1 MTVSTNHEMT
11 NHWKSRTG
19 FLFAAVGGAVGL
31 GNIWRF
37 PFEAGQNGGAA
48 FVIIY
53 VAFVI
58 IIGFPLLS
66 AETMLGRYGKQGA
79 ITNFGHVAKMEGKTQ
94 NWKYIG
100 WFIASS
106 SFILCS
112 YYSVIAGTTAA
123 YSYEAMMGSFSAI
136 TPDGAVELY
145 ASYSEN
151 PLKLTLWHAMFMG
164 ACAIVMS
171 RQLNDGIEKLTS
183 IAMPIFFLLLISL
196 IIMAAVIGDFAAG
209 AAFLFEPDFS
219 KVSVGMVISALGQAF
234 FSIGVALGIML
245 TFGAYLPED
254 TSIIKSAFI
263 ICIADTL
270 VAVLAGL
277 SIFPIVFGFGMEP
290 NVGSALVFNTMTVA
304 FGQLEYGAVLAAGF
318 FALLAIAGFTTL
330 LALMEQM
337 VSYLNKF
344 YDIKRSKA
352 ALMVTGSV
360 FAVGMLSVFST
371 NVLSSVTI
379 SGMNLID
386 SFDWWINKVGLPLGG
401 LFTAI
406 FVGWI
411 IKKSNAIAAF
421 GPNEKQVEI
430 VYFLIRYFCPVAI
443 LIVFVSQFW
452 DTIRL
457 YLSSIF

>member
-1 MTVSTNHEMT
+1 MAISNKHEMKS
-11 NHWKSRTG
+11 HWNSRTG
-19 FLFAAVGGAVGL
+19 FLLAAVGGAIGL

-53 VAFVI
+53 VGFVI
-58 IIGFPLLS
+58 VIGFPLLA

-79 ITNFGHVAKMEGKTQ
+79 VTNFGHVASMEGKSQ

-106 SFILCS
+106 AFILCS

-123 YSYEAMMGSFSAI
+123 YAYEAVMGSFAGI
-136 TPDGAVELY
+136 TPQGAVDLY
-145 ASYSEN
+145 ESYSSN
-151 PLKLTLWHAMFMG
+151 PVKLTFWHAFFMVG
-164 ACAIVMS
+164 CAMILS
-171 RQLNDGIEKLTS
+171 KRLNDGIEKMTS
-183 IAMPIFFLLLISL
+183 IAMPVFFCLLIAL

-219 KVSVGMVISALGQAF
+219 KVTMSVVVSALGQAF

-245 TFGAYLPED
+245 TFGAYLPQE
-254 TSIIKSAFI
+254 TSIVKSAFI
-263 ICIADTL
+263 ICIADTC
-270 VAVLAGL
+270 VAVFAGL

-304 FGQLEYGAVLAAGF
+304 FGQLEYGGIVGAGF
-318 FALLAIAGFTTL
+318 FTLLAIAGFTTL

-344 YDIKRSKA
+344 YEMPRRKA
-352 ALMVTGSV
+352 ASIVTGAV
-360 FAVGMLSVFST
+360 FTVGMLSVFSS
-371 NVLSSVTI
+371 NVFSEVQI
-379 SGMNLID
+379 GGMSIMD

-401 LFTAI
+401 LFTAL
-406 FVGWI
+406 FVGWV
-411 IKKSNAIAAF
+411 IKKENVIKAF
-421 GPNEKQVEI
+421 GENESNLGLLYLV
-430 VYFLIRYFCPVAI
+430 IRYLCPLAI
-443 LIVFVSQFW
+443 IVVFVSQF
-452 DTIRL
+452 L
-457 YLSSIF
+457 

>member
-1 MTVSTNHEMT
+1 MAISQKHEMT
-11 NHWKSRTG
+11 SHWKSKTG
-19 FLFAAVGGAVGL
+19 FLFAAVGGAIGL

-79 ITNFGHVAKMEGKTQ
+79 VTNFGHVASMEGKSQ

-123 YSYEAMMGSFSAI
+123 YAVEAVMGSFKDI

-145 ASYSEN
+145 ASYSES
-151 PLKLTLWHAMFMG
+151 PLKLTFWHAFFMG
-164 ACAIVMS
+164 ICAITLS

-183 IAMPIFFLLLISL
+183 IAMPVFFALLIAL
-196 IIMAAVIGDFAAG
+196 IIMAAVIGDFSAG

-219 KVSVGMVISALGQAF
+219 KVNVEMVISALGQAF

-254 TSIIKSAFI
+254 TSIVKSAFI
-263 ICIADTL
+263 ICIADTM
-270 VAVLAGL
+270 VAVFAGL
-277 SIFPIVFGFGMEP
+277 TIFPIVFGFGMEP
-290 NVGSALVFNTMTVA
+290 NVGPALVFNTMTVA
-304 FGQLEYGAVLAAGF
+304 FGQLEYGGIIATGF
-318 FALLAIAGFTTL
+318 FSLLAIAGFTTL

-344 YDIKRSKA
+344 YEMKRSKA
-352 ALMVTGSV
+352 ANMVTGAV
-360 FAVGMLSVFST
+360 FVVGMLSVFST
-371 NVLSSVTI
+371 NILASVQVA
-379 SGMNLID
+379 GMNLMD
-386 SFDWWINKVGLPLGG
+386 TFDWWINQVGLPLGG
-401 LFTAI
+401 LFTAVFAGWVLSKQSFI
-406 FVGWI
+406 KGFGEKEKHVGLLY
-411 IKKSNAIAAF
+411 
-421 GPNEKQVEI
+421 V
-430 VYFLIRYFCPVAI
+430 LIRYFCPVAI
-443 LIVFVSQFW
+443 LIVFVSQFV
-452 DTIRL
+452 
-457 YLSSIF
+457 S

>member
-1 MTVSTNHEMT
+1 MALSNKHEMT
-11 NHWKSRTG
+11 SHWKSKTG
-19 FLFAAVGGAVGL
+19 FLFAAVGGAIGL

-66 AETMLGRYGKQGA
+66 AETMMGRYGKQGA
-79 ITNFGHVAKMEGKTQ
+79 VTSFGHIARMEGKSQ

-100 WFIASS
+100 WFIAST

-123 YSYEAMMGSFSAI
+123 YAYEAVMGTFRGI
-136 TPDGAVELY
+136 TPEGAVELY
-145 ASYSEN
+145 ASYSGS
-151 PLKLTLWHAMFMG
+151 PLKLTFWHALFMG
-164 ACAIVMS
+164 ICAIVMS
-171 RQLNDGIEKLTS
+171 KQLNDGIEKLTS
-183 IAMPIFFLLLISL
+183 IAMPIFFILLISL
-196 IIMAAVIGDFAAG
+196 IILAAVIGDFFAG
-209 AAFLFEPDFS
+209 VKFLFEPDFS
-219 KVSVGMVISALGQAF
+219 KVDIEVVISALGQAF

-245 TFGAYLPED
+245 TFGAYLPPE

-263 ICIADTL
+263 ICIADTM

-277 SIFPIVFGFGMEP
+277 CIFPIVFGFGMEP

-304 FGQLEYGAVLAAGF
+304 FGQLEYGSIIAAGF
-318 FALLAIAGFTTL
+318 FTLLAIAGFTTL

-344 YDIKRSKA
+344 YDIERSKA
-352 ALMVTGSV
+352 APIVTGAIFV
-360 FAVGMLSVFST
+360 VGLLSVFST
-371 NVLSSVTI
+371 NILASVQVA
-379 SGMNLID
+379 GMNLLD
-386 SFDWWINKVGLPLGG
+386 TFDWWVNQIGLPMGG
-401 LFTAI
+401 LMTAI

-411 IKKSNAIAAF
+411 MKKQNIIGAF
-421 GPNEKQVEI
+421 GPNEKYVQQI
-430 VYFLIRYFCPVAI
+430 YILIRYFCPIAI
-443 LIVFVSQFW
+443 FIVFVSQF
-452 DTIRL
+452 L
-457 YLSSIF
+457 

>member
-1 MTVSTNHEMT
+1 MAVSTKHEMT
-11 NHWKSRTG
+11 NHWKSKTG
-19 FLFAAVGGAVGL
+19 FLFAAVGGAIGL

-79 ITNFGHVAKMEGKTQ
+79 ITNFGHVASMEGKSK

-112 YYSVIAGTTAA
+112 YYSVIAGTTGA
-123 YSYEAMMGSFSAI
+123 YAVEAIMGNFAGI

-145 ASYSEN
+145 ASYSES
-151 PLKLTLWHAMFMG
+151 PLKLTFWHGLFM
-164 ACAIVMS
+164 AARAIVLS

-183 IAMPIFFLLLISL
+183 LAMPIFFCLLFAL
-196 IIMAAVIGDFAAG
+196 IIMAAVIGDFGAG
-209 AAFLFEPDFS
+209 VSFLFSPDFS
-219 KVSVGMVISALGQAF
+219 KVDIGVVVSALGQAF

-245 TFGAYLPED
+245 TFGAYLPDD
-254 TSIIKSAFI
+254 TSIVKSAFI

-270 VAVLAGL
+270 VAVFAGL
-277 SIFPIVFGFGMEP
+277 SIFPIVFGFDMVP
-290 NVGSALVFNTMTVA
+290 NMGPALVFNTMTVA
-304 FGQLEYGAVLAAGF
+304 FGQIEYGGIIGAGF
-318 FALLAIAGFTTL
+318 FILLAIAGFTTL

-344 YDIKRSKA
+344 YDMKRSKA
-352 ALMVTGSV
+352 ASMVTGAV
-360 FAVGMLSVFST
+360 FTVGLLSVFST
-371 NVLSSVTI
+371 NILSDVTI
-379 SGMNLID
+379 DGKNLMD

-401 LFTAI
+401 LMTAM
-406 FVGWI
+406 FVGWVL
-411 IKKSNAIAAF
+411 KKENVLKAF
-421 GPNEKQVEI
+421 GENESHLE
-430 VYFLIRYFCPVAI
+430 LIYTVIKYLCPIAI
-443 LIVFVSQFW
+443 LVVFISQF
-452 DTIRL
+452 IN
-457 YLSSIF
+457 